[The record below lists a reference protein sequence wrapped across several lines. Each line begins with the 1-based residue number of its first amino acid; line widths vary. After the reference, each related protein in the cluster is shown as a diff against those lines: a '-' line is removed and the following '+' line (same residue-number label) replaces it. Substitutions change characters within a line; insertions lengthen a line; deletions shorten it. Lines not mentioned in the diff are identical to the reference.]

1 MTTRKAARSTS
12 RFRKI
17 LRDNGLSLAMG
28 VLFLLAIV
36 GQTVAGLATYNGE
49 QASHHRPTLGYW
61 SYLQSSHFAEA
72 TFENWES
79 EFLQMAAYVLLTAI
93 LFQRGS
99 AESNDP
105 DQPES
110 PKSTPRDPAR
120 RPWPVRRGGVARK
133 LYEHSLG
140 LAFGIIFLLSFTLHA
155 VAGARL
161 YSEDQRSHGEPPVS
175 MRQYV
180 STSRF
185 WFESFQNWQSE
196 FLAIL
201 AMVVLSI
208 FLRQQGSPE
217 SKDVES
223 PHGETGA

>member
-1 MTTRKAARSTS
+1 
-12 RFRKI
+12 
-17 LRDNGLSLAMG
+17 LRDNGLSLALG
-28 VLFLLAIV
+28 TLFVLTLI
-36 GQTVAGLATYNGE
+36 GQTLTGQATYNAE
-49 QASHHRPTLGYW
+49 QTSHGQLTLGYW

-79 EFLQMAAYVLLTAI
+79 EFLQMATYVLLTMI

-99 AESNDP
+99 AESRDP
-105 DQPES
+105 DGHETLKAP
-110 PKSTPRDPAR
+110 PRDPR
-120 RPWPVRRGGVARK
+120 KRPWPVRRGGIARR

-140 LAFGIIFLLSFTLHA
+140 LAFGLLFLVSFTLHA
-155 VAGARL
+155 VSGSRR
-161 YSEDQRSHGEPPVS
+161 YSEDQREHGAPPVPTQ
-175 MRQYV
+175 QYLV
-180 STSRF
+180 TSQF

-208 FLRQQGSPE
+208 FLRQKDSPE

-223 PHGETGA
+223 PYSETGA